1 MYVHTRKWINSKY
14 KYPTHNAFNVQFV
27 VFWISRE
34 TPNKPSK
41 NLIEVKFRWFLT
53 FLRKSLKKRWA
64 SLLPTNF
71 QILIYLCTLNSTNF
85 QNDEAEK
92 WRVSNE
98 DTSAREPRVLYPV
111 LRLPPRFFLL
121 LSSRPTK
128 LRTSFVSRPPV
139 KKPPSA
145 SPRCFCPVH
154 GNATTI
160 FQLARR
166 GSSRNP
172 IDSAGSND

>member
-1 MYVHTRKWINSKY
+1 M
-14 KYPTHNAFNVQFV
+14 HNAFNVQFV

-71 QILIYLCTLNSTNF
+71 QILIYLRTLNSTNF